1 MSEQNA
7 GIGWWTADPA
17 GATGVDSIIIQT
29 FKLLITIMAKG
40 NMLLGQSRGK
50 LGDVVFTRMNGE
62 QIARPRVRHPRNPR
76 TNKQLYQRAV
86 MATIMQAYS
95 AGIEIF
101 DHSFQGKARGY
112 ANQRYFMKINTKKLR
127 TQIAR
132 DLESGAQLASQNGR
146 VVGPGVTVPVPGIL
160 QVSEGE
166 LDNVLFDAANIPG
179 YASATET
186 VAQYCSRLG
195 LVAGDLFTFVGL
207 VVPANAFVN
216 FSLFDV
222 NSDYAKH
229 FACQFVFARYA
240 VKESALT
247 STDVVANLGQILE
260 LNDQNFTPIL
270 QISALTIAA
279 EGAATPKITTLV
291 NATSKGTYAWIRSR
305 INEDLRSTE
314 TMAFD
319 GTEFGIA
326 SEYVLKA
333 WKQGTQDLGDS
344 DLILEGGDV

>member
-1 MSEQNA
+1 
-7 GIGWWTADPA
+7 
-17 GATGVDSIIIQT
+17 
-29 FKLLITIMAKG
+29 MAKG

-146 VVGPGVTVPVPGIL
+146 VVGPGVTAPVPGIL

-186 VAQYCSRLG
+186 VAEYCARNG
-195 LVAGDLFTFVGL
+195 IVAGDLFTFVAL
-207 VVPANAFVN
+207 VVPQGAFVHFN
-216 FSLFDV
+216 LFDE

-240 VKESALT
+240 VKASALT

-270 QISALTIAA
+270 QMSALTIAIA
-279 EGAATPKITTLV
+279 GAATPKITTFV
-291 NATSKGTYAWIRSR
+291 NANSKGTYAWIRSR
-305 INEDLRSTE
+305 VNEDLRSTE

-333 WKQGTQDLGDS
+333 WKQGTQELGDS
-344 DLILEGGDV
+344 DLILEGGDI